1 MFNPGEVTI
10 RSWSVSFYDNESRK
24 WKYGVLKLTPEYI
37 EFLEEVTETAH
48 PYIRLLHHYDVTDIK
63 KSLTGLVYRALV
75 ITLVDKTKYWVSSLA
90 DQTSLYNV
98 LQYFQHQNLF
108 SEARKK
114 TQTDTQKSFVQTEM
128 GRKLL
133 HSVHDSERV
142 LNNAVT
148 VLHEQGTQIESS
160 LATMHD
166 INNDLDIAD
175 SIVSGLD
182 SWLGKWKIPQ
192 QYKRESL
199 EIVQSKDLPTE
210 LDYEILYTKL
220 DMGKMNYQHLG
231 ILRVCIQGLFIMTE
245 KQKVVHNFDWR
256 AISLV
261 KVLSLCEITV
271 TQYRIGQ
278 QDLTYD
284 FVCTNF
290 LPVLRLL
297 DAKLKSKVEFMEDVF
312 KEEKVKRMR
321 KQKPLIDSTG
331 MAKGELFSKVD
342 DETPICYDT
351 VPAYLAQPS
360 PGNVCQ
366 EGAEVL
372 CQKQIVTDEEVAE
385 ISQTLQNI
393 KSVALSTQ
401 QELDI
406 QMDNIEKL
414 TDNVDKAN
422 QRVKETVRHIN
433 KLT

>member
-1 MFNPGEVTI
+1 MFSPGEVTI

-24 WKYGVLKLTPEYI
+24 WKYGVLKVTPEYI
-37 EFLEEVTETAH
+37 EFMEDVTETIH
-48 PYIRLLHHYDVTDIK
+48 PYIKILHHYDVTDIK

-75 ITLVDKTKYWVSSLA
+75 ITLADKTKHWVSSLT

-108 SEARKK
+108 ADARKK
-114 TQTDTQKSFVQTEM
+114 SQTHTQKSFVPTEM

-133 HSVHDSERV
+133 HSVHDSEKV
-142 LNNAVT
+142 LNNAVN
-148 VLHEQGTQIESS
+148 VLHEQGTQVESS

-166 INNDLDIAD
+166 IHNDLDIAD

-199 EIVQSKDLPTE
+199 EIIQSKDLPTE
-210 LDYEILYTKL
+210 LDYEVLYTKL
-220 DMGKMNYQHLG
+220 EMGKMNYQHLG
-231 ILRVCIQGLFIMTE
+231 ILRVCIQGLFILTE
-245 KQKVVHNFDWR
+245 KQKLVHNFAWR
-256 AISLV
+256 DISLV

-297 DAKLKSKVEFMEDVF
+297 DTKLKSKVEFMEDVF
-312 KEEKVKRMR
+312 KEEKRKRMR
-321 KQKPLIDSTG
+321 KQKAIIDSTG
-331 MAKGELFSKVD
+331 LAKDKLFSKVD
-342 DETPICYDT
+342 DETTLCYDT
-351 VPAYLAQPS
+351 DPSYVQQPS
-360 PGNVCQ
+360 SGYVSQ
-366 EGAEVL
+366 EGSEVL

-406 QMDNIEKL
+406 QMDNIDKL
-414 TDNVDKAN
+414 TDNVDRAN
-422 QRVKETVRHIN
+422 QRVNQTVRQIN